1 MFKILKRQKINHKVK
16 IEKDEEQLDMDQ
28 ISNLLEKKTIPLMV
42 IDPLWYELKKII
54 VNDNIET
61 KEKLLNELVKE
72 KGKLTT
78 ESLEYEKVKQSLLYK
93 ILQLSEE
100 LQLHSQ
106 EHIIKEIEI
115 TRQSVL
121 KTNEILKKNE
131 NRLEELEIL
140 IDNINGELVKEAVQ
154 ITYKEM
160 NKKRAQ
166 KEEIEK
172 AIDELRKEVVNKTE
186 KKKQYDRQFGI
197 LYNYLHK
204 IMGYKQVEQLDQ
216 ELGEK

>member
-1 MFKILKRQKINHKVK
+1 MFKILKRQKINTKVNVGK
-16 IEKDEEQLDMDQ
+16 YEEELDALQ
-28 ISNLLEKKTIPLMV
+28 ISNLLERKTVPLMV
-42 IDPLWYELKKII
+42 LDPLWYELKKII
-54 VNDNIET
+54 GNIDIER
-61 KEKLLNELVKE
+61 KEKILNELVQE
-72 KGKLTT
+72 KGKLTI
-78 ESLEYEKVKQSLLYK
+78 ESLEYEKVKQSLLHK

-100 LQLHSQ
+100 LQSYSQ

-121 KTNEILKKNE
+121 KTNEILKENE

-140 IDNINGELVKEAVQ
+140 IDNINGELVKEAIQ

-160 NKKRAQ
+160 NKKRVQ
-166 KEEIEK
+166 KEQIEK
-172 AIDELRKEVVNKTE
+172 EIDELRREVVSKTE
-186 KKKQYDRQFGI
+186 EKKQYDQQFGV

-204 IMGYKQVEQLDQ
+204 IIGYKQVEQLDQ